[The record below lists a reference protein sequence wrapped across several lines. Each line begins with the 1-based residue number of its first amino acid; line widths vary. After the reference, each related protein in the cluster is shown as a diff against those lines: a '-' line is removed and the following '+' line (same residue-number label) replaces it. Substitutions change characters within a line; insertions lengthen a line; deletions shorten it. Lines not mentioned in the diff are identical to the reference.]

1 MKACRRRR
9 KPAHAGGQRPQAPH
23 PALHPTPALLPPK
36 WRLPLIDGNRLLHL
50 PCCFLAGAWA
60 RNTELGAALGVGVG
74 RRVGPCV
81 GWSDSAGMR
90 LGKRLGQFVNAGEG
104 FLKCRRAGS

>member
-23 PALHPTPALLPPK
+23 PALHPTPALLPPQ

-90 LGKRLGQFVNAGEG
+90 LGKRLGQFVDAGEG